1 MLFSGQL
8 RPFLNTPS
16 QALLKV
22 AAETRRHLKICE
34 DYQTAMRLDF
44 QLRVAD
50 QARQFGHFRAGQPAN
65 ERKAVSGG
73 GP

>member
-8 RPFLNTPS
+8 RPFFNTRS
-16 QALLKV
+16 RAVLTV
-22 AAETRRHLKICE
+22 AAETRRRLEICE
-34 DYQTAMRLDF
+34 DYQIAMRLDF

-50 QARQFGHFRAGQPAN
+50 QARQLSHFRAGQPAN
-65 ERKAVSGG
+65 QRKAVSGG